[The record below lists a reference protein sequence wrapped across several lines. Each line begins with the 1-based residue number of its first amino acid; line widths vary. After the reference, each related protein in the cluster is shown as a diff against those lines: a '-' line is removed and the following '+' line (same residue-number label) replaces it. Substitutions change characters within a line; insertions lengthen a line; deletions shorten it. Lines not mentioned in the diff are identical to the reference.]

1 MLTIELNLCWTW
13 SVPLKG
19 FTPFT
24 LSVVTDLLFAVVFVW
39 QKLRSK
45 VELELLNVPEEL
57 SLTFNATC
65 LNEEVIPGLRSCS
78 GLKRGDTV
86 SILFSLYLFLSI
98 SLIFSIHLIWIS
110 CCCFILTPG
119 ITQPNHSAQN
129 SPMDSSVTSFF
140 SVIYPQEMFFLMC
153 NHQPSSI
160 NELHEMLWFHSL
172 PYKWL
177 TVKTYTHSGQV
188 GVTVSLLILL
198 SVAQH
203 QTFLFPIL
211 TQITQPSVQTVCK
224 SNTIPC

>member
-1 MLTIELNLCWTW
+1 M
-13 SVPLKG
+13 
-19 FTPFT
+19 
-24 LSVVTDLLFAVVFVW
+24 W

-57 SLTFNATC
+57 SLTFNAT
-65 LNEEVIPGLRSCS
+65 VSMKRFIPGLRSCS

-110 CCCFILTPG
+110 CCCFISLLVL
-119 ITQPNHSAQN
+119 PNHSAQN

-177 TVKTYTHSGQV
+177 TVK
-188 GVTVSLLILL
+188 LIHIQDKW
-198 SVAQH
+198 V
-203 QTFLFPIL
+203 
-211 TQITQPSVQTVCK
+211 
-224 SNTIPC
+224 